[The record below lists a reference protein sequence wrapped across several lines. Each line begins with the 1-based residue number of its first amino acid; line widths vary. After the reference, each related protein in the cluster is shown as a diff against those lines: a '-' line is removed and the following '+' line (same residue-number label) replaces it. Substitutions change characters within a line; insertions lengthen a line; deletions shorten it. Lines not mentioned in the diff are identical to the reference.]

1 MRSFTDSEGREWQ
14 VSVTVGSIRRVRDL
28 LGVNLS
34 NYLEGE
40 PPLIDRL
47 QRDVVLLGDVLYCL
61 VKPQADERGVSDE
74 KFGSALSAEAFGIA
88 VIVFWEEFSGFF
100 RHLAGVLRPS
110 TTASAST
117 SATTDPGPESAST
130 SIVGN

>member
-88 VIVFWEEFSGFF
+88 VIVF